1 MNLQGPVRGMR
12 DGPRSAP
19 TIPGVITV
27 VAMLETIPPDH
38 TGHHPTRQTGE
49 ARASAPTYEQ
59 ARDQIHVALE
69 PGWRVL
75 NLRTV

>member
-1 MNLQGPVRGMR
+1 
-12 DGPRSAP
+12 
-19 TIPGVITV
+19 VITV
-27 VAMLETIPPDH
+27 VALLETIPPDH

-59 ARDQIHVALE
+59 ARDQIHQDLE

>member
-1 MNLQGPVRGMR
+1 
-12 DGPRSAP
+12 
-19 TIPGVITV
+19 VITV